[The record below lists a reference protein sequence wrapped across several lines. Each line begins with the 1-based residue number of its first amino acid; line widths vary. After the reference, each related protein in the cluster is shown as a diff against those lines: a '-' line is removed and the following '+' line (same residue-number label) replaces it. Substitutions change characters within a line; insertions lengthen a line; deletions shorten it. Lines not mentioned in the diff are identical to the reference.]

1 MRLFLDSSYLI
12 YLRYSESD
20 KVFNY
25 VTNLLKESVE
35 RGDHLFVNMIIID
48 ETLWV
53 LTKKYKVPLDE
64 VLELTDRL
72 MPLLEVV
79 PIEYTDYDIMKES
92 MMNYGLKPSDVLH
105 IASMN
110 KTKVQHIVSEDNE
123 FDRVSWIKRI
133 WLNTITMN
141 H

>member
-35 RGDHLFVNMIIID
+35 RGDHLFVNMIVID
-48 ETLWV
+48 EALWV

-79 PIEYTDYDIMKES
+79 PIEYTDYDIMKKT
-92 MMNYGLKPSDVLH
+92 MMNYGLKPSDALN

-110 KTKVQHIVSEDNE
+110 KAEVQHIVSEDSE
-123 FDRVSWIKRI
+123 FDKVPWIRRI
-133 WLNTITMN
+133 WLNTIN